1 MLHVAVL
8 LKPYVELLLCGRKT
22 VECRL
27 TRQPRA
33 PFDVIEPGDRV
44 YFKQSCG
51 PYRATARAEH
61 VICERNLT
69 PKRVMQIQR
78 DYNELICGEQRFW
91 QMKRDSRFCTLVW
104 LKDVKP
110 TSTGPAIRP
119 LQGVAWLTLDDAPA
133 WKAPQRSKNSFHIEL
148 TPGNLKNNTIYVG
161 KVMDNFPNNA
171 IGGPTKRESADPMT
185 LILHDGPTV
194 LTDIVGPRN
203 MLRDRTWAPWFKR
216 HGARPGDHVVFTPVD
231 ETTYFVALA
240 RSAE

>member
-8 LKPYVELLLCGRKT
+8 LKPYVELLLSGRKT

-33 PFDVIEPGDRV
+33 PFDVIEPGDRIF
-44 YFKQSCG
+44 FKQSCG

-61 VICERNLT
+61 VICEKDLT
-69 PKRVMQIQR
+69 PKRIAQIQR
-78 DYNELICGEQRFW
+78 DYDELVCGENRYW
-91 QMKRDSRFCTLVW
+91 QAKRDSRYCTLVW

-133 WKAPQRSKNSFHIEL
+133 WKTPQRARNSFHTKL

-161 KVMDNFPNNA
+161 KVLDYFPNGSV
-171 IGGPTKRESADPMT
+171 GGATKHEAAEPLT
-185 LILHDGPTV
+185 LILHNGPTV

-203 MLRDRTWAPWFKR
+203 MLRARKWAPWFKR
-216 HGARPGDHVVFTPVD
+216 HGARPGDRVVFTPVD
-231 ETTYFVALA
+231 DTTYFVALA
-240 RSAE
+240 RGAE